1 MTVRGIVRYARS
13 GLLRAMPE
21 RHRGRGDSQGM
32 QGAYFLAPRAPMSAR
47 TQRSLPVKLIERQDE
62 PRTSS
67 QALCSPDRLS
77 VQVWGGDVH
86 DARVRLPDDGAGAL

>member
-21 RHRGRGDSQGM
+21 RHRGRGHSQGM
-32 QGAYFLAPRAPMSAR
+32 QGEYFLAPRAPMSAR
-47 TQRSLPVKLIERQDE
+47 TQRRPPVKLIERQDE

-67 QALCSPDRLS
+67 QALCSPDRLR
-77 VQVWGGDVH
+77 VQVRGEDVH
-86 DARVRLPDDGAGAL
+86 DARVRLPDDGVGAL